1 MGRSLESPWE
11 VRWVVGGGSRHVSL
25 FHDGRRVLRGVP
37 PHNMLPVAEAAGIAT
52 SDLRHLL
59 VWAAWVVTAFF
70 TTADRRHGDDTE
82 RYRAV
87 TRKARSMLG
96 SPLGSSFDF
105 DRFWSGWPV
114 TEGAPVLTYAAV
126 ADLPPPPPEE
136 VIDDGLSSAPPECV
150 DDLLAFMTSREATRT
165 EEV

>member
-11 VRWVVGGGSRHVSL
+11 VRWVVGGGFRHVSL
-25 FHDGRRVLRGVP
+25 FHDGRRVLQGLS

-59 VWAAWVVTAFF
+59 VWAAWVVTVFYVGL
-70 TTADRRHGDDTE
+70 REGDDDME
-82 RYRAV
+82 RYKAR
-87 TRKARSMLG
+87 RCKARSILV
-96 SPLGSSFDF
+96 SPPGTSFDF

-114 TEGAPVLTYAAV
+114 SDGAPVLTYASV

-136 VIDDGLSSAPPECV
+136 VVYDGISGPPPECV
-150 DDLLAFMTSREATRT
+150 DDLLAFITSRGATRSGG
-165 EEV
+165 V